1 MRLFCK
7 GYKQTM
13 QKSWY
18 FNRRTFLHGTG
29 VCLALPWLEC
39 MSQADDVMKL
49 PARLASI
56 YFPFGV
62 SLPNEKSEH
71 AAWNWFPQRDQNTFQ
86 FRNSLESLEPLRQQ
100 VTVLGGLS
108 HPAGR
113 KMGGHDTGDI
123 FLTGANFSGTTYRN
137 SISLDQYIA
146 SHVGDQTRFGS
157 LVLSSDGGVGEPSRS
172 TTLSFTMQG
181 RPIPAI
187 SNPRQVFDR
196 LFGEGDS
203 SSKNQRRLL
212 QNTGSML
219 DLVLENS
226 RSMKTRLG
234 KQDQRKLDEYLSSIR
249 DIEQRVN
256 RSQAWLDIPKPV
268 VDRDA
273 INLSADQSS
282 PVEYMQAMYDLI
294 FLAFQTD
301 STRLATYMLGQVAGA
316 TTIAN
321 AFPACIGLPGNWHGL
336 AHGAGKKDGAKSLGR
351 FDQLLAQQL
360 SRFMTRLQETPE
372 GDGTMLDNTL
382 IFYGSSNSKT
392 HNNNNYPLVLA
403 GGRNLG
409 FKHNQNLQLDAKT
422 PLANVF
428 VTMLER
434 MNIPHDG
441 FADSTGELSALT
453 N

>member
-1 MRLFCK
+1 
-7 GYKQTM
+7 M
-13 QKSWY
+13 QKSWHL
-18 FNRRTFLHGTG
+18 NRRTFLHGTG
-29 VCLALPWLEC
+29 VSLALPWLEC
-39 MSQADDVMKL
+39 MSQADDAVSV
-49 PARLASI
+49 PTRLASI

-62 SLPNEKSEH
+62 SLPNDKSEH
-71 AAWNWFPQRDQNTFQ
+71 ADWNWFPKREENTFQ
-86 FRNSLESLEPLRQQ
+86 YRNSLKSFEPLREQ

-123 FLTGANFSGTTYRN
+123 FLTGANFSGSTYRN

-146 SHVGDQTRFGS
+146 SHVGAQTRFGS

-172 TTLSFTMQG
+172 TTLSFTAQG

-187 SNPRQVFDR
+187 SNPRQIFDR
-196 LFGEGDS
+196 LFGDGDA
-203 SSKNQRRLL
+203 SSKNQKRLL
-212 QNTGSML
+212 ENTGSML
-219 DLVLENS
+219 DQVLENS
-226 RSMKTRLG
+226 RSMKSRLG

-268 VDRDA
+268 VVQDA
-273 INLSADQSS
+273 INITADQNS

-321 AFPACIGLPGNWHGL
+321 AFPACLGLPGNWHGL
-336 AHGAGKKDGAKSLGR
+336 AHGQGKNDGAKSLGR
-351 FDQLLAQQL
+351 FDQLLAQQV
-360 SRFMTRLQETPE
+360 SRFITRLHEAPE
-372 GDGTMLDNTL
+372 GDGSMLDNTL
-382 IFYGSSNSKT
+382 VFYGSSNSKT

-409 FKHNQNLQLDAKT
+409 FKHNQFLQLDAKT

-428 VTMLER
+428 VTILDR
-434 MNIPHDG
+434 MNIPQDG
-441 FADSTGELSALT
+441 FADSTGELSSLT
-453 N
+453 T

>member
-1 MRLFCK
+1 
-7 GYKQTM
+7 M
-13 QKSWY
+13 QKPWHL
-18 FNRRTFLHGTG
+18 NRRTFLHGTG
-29 VCLALPWLEC
+29 VSLALPWLEC
-39 MSQADDVMKL
+39 MSQADDAVSV

-62 SLPNEKSEH
+62 SLPNDKSEH
-71 AAWNWFPQRDQNTFQ
+71 ADWNWFPKREENTFQ
-86 FRNSLESLEPLRQQ
+86 YRNSLKSFEPLREQ

-123 FLTGANFSGTTYRN
+123 FLTGANFAGSTYRN

-146 SHVGDQTRFGS
+146 SHVGAQTRFGS

-172 TTLSFTMQG
+172 TTLSFTAQG

-187 SNPRQVFDR
+187 SNPRQIFDR
-196 LFGEGDS
+196 LFGAGDA
-203 SSKNQRRLL
+203 SSKNQKRLL
-212 QNTGSML
+212 ENTGSML
-219 DLVLENS
+219 DQVLENS
-226 RSMKTRLG
+226 RSMKSRLG

-268 VDRDA
+268 VAQDA
-273 INLSADQSS
+273 TNLTADQSS

-321 AFPACIGLPGNWHGL
+321 AFPACLGLPGNWHGL
-336 AHGAGKKDGAKSLGR
+336 AHGQGKNDGAKSLGR
-351 FDQLLAQQL
+351 FDQLLAQQV
-360 SRFMTRLQETPE
+360 SRFITRLHETPE
-372 GDGTMLDNTL
+372 GDGSMLDNTL
-382 IFYGSSNSKT
+382 VFYGSSNSKT

-409 FKHNQNLQLDAKT
+409 FKHNQFLQLDAKT

-428 VTMLER
+428 VTILDR

-441 FADSTGELSALT
+441 FADSTGELSSLT
-453 N
+453 T

>member
-1 MRLFCK
+1 
-7 GYKQTM
+7 M
-13 QKSWY
+13 QKSWHL
-18 FNRRTFLHGTG
+18 NRRTFLHGTG
-29 VCLALPWLEC
+29 VSLALPWLEC
-39 MSQADDVMKL
+39 MSQADDAVSV
-49 PARLASI
+49 PTRLASI

-62 SLPNEKSEH
+62 SLPNDKSEH
-71 AAWNWFPQRDQNTFQ
+71 ADWNWFPKREENTFQ
-86 FRNSLESLEPLRQQ
+86 YRNSLKSFEPLREQ

-123 FLTGANFSGTTYRN
+123 FLTGANFTGSTYRN

-146 SHVGDQTRFGS
+146 SHVGAQTRFGS

-172 TTLSFTMQG
+172 TTLSFTAQG

-187 SNPRQVFDR
+187 SNPRQIFDR
-196 LFGEGDS
+196 LFGDGDA
-203 SSKNQRRLL
+203 SSKNQKRLL
-212 QNTGSML
+212 ENTGSML
-219 DLVLENS
+219 DQVLENS
-226 RSMKTRLG
+226 RSMKSRLG
-234 KQDQRKLDEYLSSIR
+234 KQDQRKLDEYLASIR

-268 VDRDA
+268 VAHDA
-273 INLSADQSS
+273 TNLTADQSS

-321 AFPACIGLPGNWHGL
+321 AFPACLGLPGNWHGL
-336 AHGAGKKDGAKSLGR
+336 AHGQGKNDGAKSLGR
-351 FDQLLAQQL
+351 FDQLLAQQV
-360 SRFMTRLQETPE
+360 SRFITRLHETPE
-372 GDGTMLDNTL
+372 GDGSMLDNTL
-382 IFYGSSNSKT
+382 VFYGSSNSKT

-409 FKHNQNLQLDAKT
+409 FKHNQFLQLDAKT

-428 VTMLER
+428 VTILDR

-441 FADSTGELSALT
+441 FADSTGELSSLT
-453 N
+453 T

>member
-1 MRLFCK
+1 
-7 GYKQTM
+7 M
-13 QKSWY
+13 QKSWHL
-18 FNRRTFLHGTG
+18 NRRTFLHGTG
-29 VCLALPWLEC
+29 VSLALPWLEC
-39 MSQADDVMKL
+39 MSQADDAVSV
-49 PARLASI
+49 PTRLASI

-62 SLPNEKSEH
+62 SLPNDKSEH
-71 AAWNWFPQRDQNTFQ
+71 ADWNWFPKREENTFQ
-86 FRNSLESLEPLRQQ
+86 YRNSLKSFEPLREQ

-123 FLTGANFSGTTYRN
+123 FLTGANFAGSTYRN

-146 SHVGDQTRFGS
+146 SHVGAQTRFGS

-172 TTLSFTMQG
+172 TTLSFTAQG

-187 SNPRQVFDR
+187 SNPRQIFDR
-196 LFGEGDS
+196 LFGDGDA
-203 SSKNQRRLL
+203 SSKNQKRLL
-212 QNTGSML
+212 ENTGSML
-219 DLVLENS
+219 DQVLENS
-226 RSMKTRLG
+226 RSMKSRLG

-268 VDRDA
+268 VVQDA
-273 INLSADQSS
+273 INITADQNS

-321 AFPACIGLPGNWHGL
+321 AFPACLGLPGNWHGL
-336 AHGAGKKDGAKSLGR
+336 AHGQGKNDGAKSLGR
-351 FDQLLAQQL
+351 FDQLLAQQV
-360 SRFMTRLQETPE
+360 SRFITRLHEAPE
-372 GDGTMLDNTL
+372 GDGSMLDNTL
-382 IFYGSSNSKT
+382 VFYGSSNSKT

-409 FKHNQNLQLDAKT
+409 FKHNQFLQLDAKT

-428 VTMLER
+428 VTILDR

-441 FADSTGELSALT
+441 FADSTGELSSLT
-453 N
+453 T

>member
-1 MRLFCK
+1 
-7 GYKQTM
+7 M
-13 QKSWY
+13 QKSWHL
-18 FNRRTFLHGTG
+18 NRRTFLHGTG
-29 VCLALPWLEC
+29 VSLALPWLEC
-39 MSQADDVMKL
+39 MSQADDAVSV
-49 PARLASI
+49 PTRLASI

-62 SLPNEKSEH
+62 SLPNDKSEH
-71 AAWNWFPQRDQNTFQ
+71 ADWNWFPKREENTFQ
-86 FRNSLESLEPLRQQ
+86 YRNSLKSFEPLREQ

-123 FLTGANFSGTTYRN
+123 FLTGANFSGSAYRN

-146 SHVGDQTRFGS
+146 SHVGAQTRFGS

-172 TTLSFTMQG
+172 TTLSFTAQG

-187 SNPRQVFDR
+187 SNPRQIFDR
-196 LFGEGDS
+196 LFGDGDA
-203 SSKNQRRLL
+203 SSKNQKRLL
-212 QNTGSML
+212 ENTGSML
-219 DLVLENS
+219 DQVLENS
-226 RSMKTRLG
+226 RSMKSRLG

-268 VDRDA
+268 VVQDA
-273 INLSADQSS
+273 INITADQNS

-321 AFPACIGLPGNWHGL
+321 AFPACLGLPGNWHGL
-336 AHGAGKKDGAKSLGR
+336 AHGQGKNDGAKSLGR
-351 FDQLLAQQL
+351 FDQLLAQQV
-360 SRFMTRLQETPE
+360 SRFITRLHEAPE
-372 GDGTMLDNTL
+372 GDGSMLDNTL
-382 IFYGSSNSKT
+382 VFYGSSNSKT

-409 FKHNQNLQLDAKT
+409 FKHNQFLQLDAKT

-428 VTMLER
+428 VTILDR
-434 MNIPHDG
+434 MNIPQDG
-441 FADSTGELSALT
+441 FADSTGELSSLT
-453 N
+453 T

>member
-1 MRLFCK
+1 
-7 GYKQTM
+7 M
-13 QKSWY
+13 QKPWHL
-18 FNRRTFLHGTG
+18 NRRTFLHGTG
-29 VCLALPWLEC
+29 VSLALPWLEC
-39 MSQADDVMKL
+39 MSQADDAVSV
-49 PARLASI
+49 PVRLASI

-62 SLPNEKSEH
+62 SLPNDKSEH
-71 AAWNWFPQRDQNTFQ
+71 ADWNWFPKREENTFQ
-86 FRNSLESLEPLRQQ
+86 YRNSLKSFEPLREQ

-123 FLTGANFSGTTYRN
+123 FLTGANFAGSTYRN

-146 SHVGDQTRFGS
+146 SHVGAQTRFGS

-172 TTLSFTMQG
+172 TTLSFTAQG

-187 SNPRQVFDR
+187 SNPRQIFDR
-196 LFGEGDS
+196 LFGDGDA
-203 SSKNQRRLL
+203 SSKNQKRLL
-212 QNTGSML
+212 ENTGSML
-219 DLVLENS
+219 DQVLENS
-226 RSMKTRLG
+226 RSMKSRLG

-268 VDRDA
+268 VAQDA
-273 INLSADQSS
+273 TNLTADQSS

-321 AFPACIGLPGNWHGL
+321 AFPACLGLPGNWHGL
-336 AHGAGKKDGAKSLGR
+336 AHGQGKNDGAKSLGR
-351 FDQLLAQQL
+351 FDQLLAQQV
-360 SRFMTRLQETPE
+360 SRFITRLHETPE
-372 GDGTMLDNTL
+372 GDGSMLDNTL
-382 IFYGSSNSKT
+382 VFYGSSNSKT

-403 GGRNLG
+403 GGRSLG
-409 FKHNQNLQLDAKT
+409 FKHNQFLQLDAKT

-428 VTMLER
+428 VTILER

-453 N
+453 T

>member
-1 MRLFCK
+1 
-7 GYKQTM
+7 M
-13 QKSWY
+13 QKSWH
-18 FNRRTFLHGTG
+18 FNRRTFLQGTG
-29 VCLALPWLEC
+29 VTIALPWLEC
-39 MSQADDVMKL
+39 MSQAHDAVDV
-49 PARLASI
+49 PARLASV

-62 SLPNEKSEH
+62 SLPSDKSEH
-71 AAWNWFPQRDQNTFQ
+71 ADWNWFPKQEKDTFH
-86 FRNSLESLEPLRQQ
+86 FRNSLKSLEPLREH

-123 FLTGANFSGTTYRN
+123 FLTGANFRGTTYRN

-146 SHVGDQTRFGS
+146 SHIGEQTRFGS
-157 LVLSSDGGVGEPSRS
+157 LVLSSDGGVGEPTRS
-172 TTLSFTMQG
+172 TTLSFTAQG

-187 SNPRQVFDR
+187 SSPRQIFDR
-196 LFGEGDS
+196 LFGAGDA
-203 SSKNQRRLL
+203 SSKTQRRLL
-212 QNTGSML
+212 ENTGSML

-234 KQDQRKLDEYLSSIR
+234 KQDQRKLDEYLSSVR

-256 RSQAWLDIPKPV
+256 RSQAWLDVPKPPV
-268 VDRDA
+268 A
-273 INLSADQSS
+273 ESAANLNADQSS

-321 AFPACIGLPGNWHGL
+321 TFPACLGLPGNWHGL
-336 AHGAGKKDGAKSLGR
+336 AHGAGKKDGAKNLGR
-351 FDQLLAQQL
+351 FDQLLVEQL
-360 SRFMTRLQETPE
+360 TRFMTRLKDTPE
-372 GDGTMLDNTL
+372 ADGTMLDNTL

-409 FKHNQNLQLDAKT
+409 FKHNQFLRLDAKT
-422 PLANVF
+422 PLSNVF
-428 VTMLER
+428 VTILES
-434 MNIPHDG
+434 MNIAHDG
-441 FADSTGELSALT
+441 FADSAGELSALIA
-453 N
+453 

>member
-1 MRLFCK
+1 
-7 GYKQTM
+7 M
-13 QKSWY
+13 QKAWH

-29 VCLALPWLEC
+29 ITLALPWLEC
-39 MSQADDVMKL
+39 MAQADDAVDV
-49 PARLASI
+49 PARLASV

-62 SLPNEKSEH
+62 SLPSDKSQH
-71 AAWNWFPQRDQNTFQ
+71 ADWNWFPKQVENTFQ
-86 FRNSLESLEPLRQQ
+86 FRNSLKSLEPLRQQ

-123 FLTGANFSGTTYRN
+123 FLTGASFKGTTYRN

-146 SHVGDQTRFGS
+146 SHIGDQTRFGS
-157 LVLSSDGGVGEPSRS
+157 LVLSSDGGVGEPTRS
-172 TTLSFTMQG
+172 TTLSFTGQG
-181 RPIPAI
+181 RPVPAI
-187 SNPRQVFDR
+187 SSPRQIFDR
-196 LFGEGDS
+196 LFGEGDAS
-203 SSKNQRRLL
+203 SRNQRRLL
-212 QNTGSML
+212 ENTGSML

-226 RSMKTRLG
+226 RSMKSRLG

-256 RSQAWLDIPKPV
+256 RSQAWLDIPKPAV
-268 VDRDA
+268 AEDA
-273 INLSADQSS
+273 ANLTADQSS

-321 AFPACIGLPGNWHGL
+321 TFPACLGLPGNWHGL
-336 AHGAGKKDGAKSLGR
+336 AHGAGKNDGAKNLGR
-351 FDQLLAQQL
+351 FDELLAQQL
-360 SRFMTRLQETPE
+360 SRFMTRLNDTPE
-372 GDGTMLDNTL
+372 RDGTMLDHTL

-403 GGRNLG
+403 GGGKLG
-409 FKHNQNLQLDAKT
+409 FKHNQYLRLDAKT
-422 PLANVF
+422 PLSNVF
-428 VTMLER
+428 VTILER

-441 FADSTGELSALT
+441 FADSTGELSDLIS
-453 N
+453 

>member
-1 MRLFCK
+1 
-7 GYKQTM
+7 M
-13 QKSWY
+13 QKPWHL
-18 FNRRTFLHGTG
+18 NRRTFLHGTG
-29 VCLALPWLEC
+29 VSLALPWLEC
-39 MSQADDVMKL
+39 MSQADDAVSV

-62 SLPNEKSEH
+62 SLPNDKSEH
-71 AAWNWFPQRDQNTFQ
+71 ADWNWFPKREENTFQ
-86 FRNSLESLEPLRQQ
+86 YRNSLKSFEPLREQ

-123 FLTGANFSGTTYRN
+123 FLTGANFAGSTYRN
-137 SISLDQYIA
+137 SISLDKYIA
-146 SHVGDQTRFGS
+146 SHVGAQTRFGS

-172 TTLSFTMQG
+172 TTLSFTAQG

-187 SNPRQVFDR
+187 SNPRQIFDR
-196 LFGEGDS
+196 LFGDGDA
-203 SSKNQRRLL
+203 SSKNQKRLL
-212 QNTGSML
+212 ENTGSML
-219 DLVLENS
+219 DQVLENS
-226 RSMKTRLG
+226 RSMKSRLG

-268 VDRDA
+268 VAQDA
-273 INLSADQSS
+273 TNLTADQSS

-321 AFPACIGLPGNWHGL
+321 AFPACLGLPGNWHGL
-336 AHGAGKKDGAKSLGR
+336 AHGQGKNDGAKSLGR
-351 FDQLLAQQL
+351 FDQLLAQQV
-360 SRFMTRLQETPE
+360 SRFITRLHETPE
-372 GDGTMLDNTL
+372 GDGSMLDNTL
-382 IFYGSSNSKT
+382 VFYGSSNSKT

-409 FKHNQNLQLDAKT
+409 FKHNQFLQLDAKT

-428 VTMLER
+428 VTILDR

-441 FADSTGELSALT
+441 FADSTGELSSLT
-453 N
+453 T

>member
-1 MRLFCK
+1 
-7 GYKQTM
+7 M
-13 QKSWY
+13 QKPWHL
-18 FNRRTFLHGTG
+18 NRRTFLHGTG
-29 VCLALPWLEC
+29 VSLALPWLEC
-39 MSQADDVMKL
+39 MSQADDAVSV

-62 SLPNEKSEH
+62 SLPNDKSEH
-71 AAWNWFPQRDQNTFQ
+71 ADWNWFPKREENTFQ
-86 FRNSLESLEPLRQQ
+86 YRNSLKSFEPLREQ

-123 FLTGANFSGTTYRN
+123 FLTGANFSGSTYRN

-146 SHVGDQTRFGS
+146 SHVGAQTRFGS

-172 TTLSFTMQG
+172 TTLSFTAQG

-187 SNPRQVFDR
+187 SNPRQIFDR
-196 LFGEGDS
+196 LFGDGDA
-203 SSKNQRRLL
+203 SSKNQKRLL
-212 QNTGSML
+212 ENTGSML
-219 DLVLENS
+219 DQVLENS
-226 RSMKTRLG
+226 RSMKSRLG

-268 VDRDA
+268 VVQDA
-273 INLSADQSS
+273 INITADQNS

-321 AFPACIGLPGNWHGL
+321 AFPACLGLPGNWHGL
-336 AHGAGKKDGAKSLGR
+336 AHGQGKNDGAKSLGR
-351 FDQLLAQQL
+351 FDQLLAQQV
-360 SRFMTRLQETPE
+360 SRFITRLHEAPE
-372 GDGTMLDNTL
+372 GDGSMLDNTL
-382 IFYGSSNSKT
+382 VFYGSSNSKT

-409 FKHNQNLQLDAKT
+409 FKHNQFLQLDAKT

-428 VTMLER
+428 VTILDR
-434 MNIPHDG
+434 MNIPQDG
-441 FADSTGELSALT
+441 FADSTGELSSLT
-453 N
+453 T

>member
-1 MRLFCK
+1 
-7 GYKQTM
+7 M
-13 QKSWY
+13 QKSWHL
-18 FNRRTFLHGTG
+18 NRRTFLHGTG
-29 VCLALPWLEC
+29 VSLALPWLEC
-39 MSQADDVMKL
+39 MSQADDAVSV
-49 PARLASI
+49 PTRLASI

-62 SLPNEKSEH
+62 SLPNDKSEH
-71 AAWNWFPQRDQNTFQ
+71 ADWNWFPKREENTFQ
-86 FRNSLESLEPLRQQ
+86 YRNSLKSFEPLREQ

-123 FLTGANFSGTTYRN
+123 FLTGANFSGSTYRN

-146 SHVGDQTRFGS
+146 SHVGAQTRFGS

-172 TTLSFTMQG
+172 TTLSFTAQG

-187 SNPRQVFDR
+187 SNPRQIFDR
-196 LFGEGDS
+196 LFGDGDA
-203 SSKNQRRLL
+203 SSKNQKRLL
-212 QNTGSML
+212 ENTGSML
-219 DLVLENS
+219 DQVLENS
-226 RSMKTRLG
+226 RSMKSRLG

-268 VDRDA
+268 VAHDA
-273 INLSADQSS
+273 TNLTADQSS

-321 AFPACIGLPGNWHGL
+321 AFPACLGLPGNWHGL
-336 AHGAGKKDGAKSLGR
+336 AHGQGKNDGAKSLGR
-351 FDQLLAQQL
+351 FDQLLAQQV
-360 SRFMTRLQETPE
+360 SRFITRLHETPE
-372 GDGTMLDNTL
+372 GDGSMLDNTL
-382 IFYGSSNSKT
+382 VFYGSSNSKT

-409 FKHNQNLQLDAKT
+409 FKHNQFLQLDAKT

-428 VTMLER
+428 VTILDR

-441 FADSTGELSALT
+441 FADSTGELSSLT
-453 N
+453 T

>member
-1 MRLFCK
+1 
-7 GYKQTM
+7 M
-13 QKSWY
+13 QKPWHL
-18 FNRRTFLHGTG
+18 NRRTFLHGTG
-29 VCLALPWLEC
+29 VSLALPWLEC
-39 MSQADDVMKL
+39 MSQADDAVSV

-62 SLPNEKSEH
+62 SLPNDKSEH
-71 AAWNWFPQRDQNTFQ
+71 ADWNWFPKREENTFQ
-86 FRNSLESLEPLRQQ
+86 YRNSLKSFEPLREQ

-123 FLTGANFSGTTYRN
+123 FLTGANFSGSTYRN

-146 SHVGDQTRFGS
+146 SHVGAQTRFGS

-172 TTLSFTMQG
+172 TTLSFTAQG

-187 SNPRQVFDR
+187 SNPRQIFDR
-196 LFGEGDS
+196 LFGDGDA
-203 SSKNQRRLL
+203 SSKNQKRLL
-212 QNTGSML
+212 ENTGSML
-219 DLVLENS
+219 DQVLENS
-226 RSMKTRLG
+226 RSMKSRLG

-268 VDRDA
+268 VVQDA
-273 INLSADQSS
+273 INITADQNS

-321 AFPACIGLPGNWHGL
+321 AFPACLGLPGNWHGL
-336 AHGAGKKDGAKSLGR
+336 AHGQGKNDGAKSLGR
-351 FDQLLAQQL
+351 FDQLLAQQV
-360 SRFMTRLQETPE
+360 SRFITRLHEAPE
-372 GDGTMLDNTL
+372 GDGSMLDNTL
-382 IFYGSSNSKT
+382 VFYGSSNSKT

-409 FKHNQNLQLDAKT
+409 FKHNQFLQLDAKT

-428 VTMLER
+428 VTILDR

-441 FADSTGELSALT
+441 FADSTGELSSLT
-453 N
+453 T

>member
-1 MRLFCK
+1 
-7 GYKQTM
+7 M
-13 QKSWY
+13 QKAWH

-29 VCLALPWLEC
+29 ITLALPWLEC
-39 MSQADDVMKL
+39 MAQADDAVDV
-49 PARLASI
+49 PARLASV

-62 SLPNEKSEH
+62 SLPSDKSQH
-71 AAWNWFPQRDQNTFQ
+71 ADWNWFPKQVENTFQ
-86 FRNSLESLEPLRQQ
+86 FRNSLKSLEPLRQQ

-123 FLTGANFSGTTYRN
+123 FLTGASFKGTTYRN

-146 SHVGDQTRFGS
+146 SHIGDQTRFGS
-157 LVLSSDGGVGEPSRS
+157 LVLSSDGGVGEPTRS
-172 TTLSFTMQG
+172 TTLSFTGQG
-181 RPIPAI
+181 RPVPAI
-187 SNPRQVFDR
+187 SSPRQIFDR
-196 LFGEGDS
+196 LFGEGDAS
-203 SSKNQRRLL
+203 SRNQRRLL
-212 QNTGSML
+212 ENTGSML

-226 RSMKTRLG
+226 RSMKSRLG

-256 RSQAWLDIPKPV
+256 RSQAWLDIPKPAV
-268 VDRDA
+268 AEDA
-273 INLSADQSS
+273 ANLTADQSS

-321 AFPACIGLPGNWHGL
+321 TFPACLGLPGNWHGL
-336 AHGAGKKDGAKSLGR
+336 AHSAGKNDGAKNLGR
-351 FDQLLAQQL
+351 FDELLAQQL
-360 SRFMTRLQETPE
+360 SRFMTRLNDTPE
-372 GDGTMLDNTL
+372 RDGTMLDHTL

-403 GGRNLG
+403 GGGKLG
-409 FKHNQNLQLDAKT
+409 FKHNQYLRLDAKT
-422 PLANVF
+422 PLSNVF
-428 VTMLER
+428 VTILER

-441 FADSTGELSALT
+441 FADSTGELSDLIS
-453 N
+453 

>member
-1 MRLFCK
+1 
-7 GYKQTM
+7 
-13 QKSWY
+13 
-18 FNRRTFLHGTG
+18 
-29 VCLALPWLEC
+29 
-39 MSQADDVMKL
+39 MSQAHDAADV
-49 PARLASI
+49 PARLASV

-62 SLPNEKSEH
+62 SLPADKSEY
-71 AAWNWFPQRDQNTFQ
+71 ADWNWFPKQENDTFH
-86 FRNSLESLEPLRQQ
+86 FRNSLQSLEPLREH

-123 FLTGANFSGTTYRN
+123 FLTGATFRGTTYRN

-146 SHVGDQTRFGS
+146 SQIGEQTRFGS
-157 LVLSSDGGVGEPSRS
+157 LVLSSDGGVGEPTRS
-172 TTLSFTMQG
+172 TTLSFTAQG

-187 SNPRQVFDR
+187 SSPRQIFER
-196 LFGEGDS
+196 LFGDGDA
-203 SSKNQRRLL
+203 SSKTQRRLL
-212 QNTGSML
+212 ENTGSML
-219 DLVLENS
+219 DQVLENS

-234 KQDQRKLDEYLSSIR
+234 KQDQRKLDEYLSSVR

-256 RSQAWLDIPKPV
+256 RSQAWLDVPKPEV
-268 VDRDA
+268 AESAADL
-273 INLSADQSS
+273 NADQSS

-321 AFPACIGLPGNWHGL
+321 TFPACLGLPGNWHGL
-336 AHGAGKKDGAKSLGR
+336 AHGAGKNDGAKNLGR
-351 FDQLLAQQL
+351 FDQLLAEQL
-360 SRFMTRLQETPE
+360 TRFMTRLNDTPE
-372 GDGTMLDNTL
+372 ADGTMLDNTL

-409 FKHNQNLQLDAKT
+409 FKHNQFLQLDAKT

-428 VTMLER
+428 VTILEQ
-434 MNIPHDG
+434 MNIAHDG
-441 FADSTGELSALT
+441 FADSAGELSALIT
-453 N
+453 

>member
-1 MRLFCK
+1 M
-7 GYKQTM
+7 
-13 QKSWY
+13 
-18 FNRRTFLHGTG
+18 
-29 VCLALPWLEC
+29 
-39 MSQADDVMKL
+39 
-49 PARLASI
+49 
-56 YFPFGV
+56 
-62 SLPNEKSEH
+62 
-71 AAWNWFPQRDQNTFQ
+71 
-86 FRNSLESLEPLRQQ
+86 
-100 VTVLGGLS
+100 
-108 HPAGR
+108 
-113 KMGGHDTGDI
+113 
-123 FLTGANFSGTTYRN
+123 
-137 SISLDQYIA
+137 
-146 SHVGDQTRFGS
+146 GDQTRFGS

-409 FKHNQNLQLDAKT
+409 FKHNQYLQLDAKT

>member
-1 MRLFCK
+1 
-7 GYKQTM
+7 
-13 QKSWY
+13 
-18 FNRRTFLHGTG
+18 
-29 VCLALPWLEC
+29 
-39 MSQADDVMKL
+39 MSQAHDAADV
-49 PARLASI
+49 PARLASV

-62 SLPNEKSEH
+62 SLPADKSEY
-71 AAWNWFPQRDQNTFQ
+71 ADWNWFPKQENDTFH
-86 FRNSLESLEPLRQQ
+86 FRNSLQSLEPLREH

-123 FLTGANFSGTTYRN
+123 FLTGATFRGTTYRN

-146 SHVGDQTRFGS
+146 SQIGEQTRFGS
-157 LVLSSDGGVGEPSRS
+157 LVLSSDGGVGEPTRS
-172 TTLSFTMQG
+172 TTLSFTAQG

-187 SNPRQVFDR
+187 SSPRQIFER
-196 LFGEGDS
+196 LFGDGDA
-203 SSKNQRRLL
+203 SSKTQRRLL
-212 QNTGSML
+212 ENTGSML
-219 DLVLENS
+219 DQVLENS

-234 KQDQRKLDEYLSSIR
+234 KQDQRKLDEYLSSVR

-256 RSQAWLDIPKPV
+256 RSQAWLDVPKPEV
-268 VDRDA
+268 AESAADL
-273 INLSADQSS
+273 NADQSS

-321 AFPACIGLPGNWHGL
+321 TFPACLGLPGNWHGL
-336 AHGAGKKDGAKSLGR
+336 AHGAGKNDGAKNLGR
-351 FDQLLAQQL
+351 FDQLLAEQL
-360 SRFMTRLQETPE
+360 TRFMTRLNDTPE
-372 GDGTMLDNTL
+372 ADGTMLDNTL

-392 HNNNNYPLVLA
+392 HNNYNYPLVLA

-409 FKHNQNLQLDAKT
+409 FKHNQFLQLDAKT

-428 VTMLER
+428 VTILEQ
-434 MNIPHDG
+434 MNIAHDG
-441 FADSTGELSALT
+441 FADSAGELSALT
-453 N
+453 T

>member
-1 MRLFCK
+1 
-7 GYKQTM
+7 M
-13 QKSWY
+13 QKPWHL
-18 FNRRTFLHGTG
+18 NRRTFLHGTG
-29 VCLALPWLEC
+29 VSLALPWLEC
-39 MSQADDVMKL
+39 MSQADDAVSV

-62 SLPNEKSEH
+62 SLPNDKSKH
-71 AAWNWFPQRDQNTFQ
+71 ADWNWFPKREENTFQ
-86 FRNSLESLEPLRQQ
+86 YRNSLKSFEPLREQ

-123 FLTGANFSGTTYRN
+123 FLTGANFAGSTYRN

-146 SHVGDQTRFGS
+146 SHVGAQTRFGS

-172 TTLSFTMQG
+172 TTLSFTAQG

-187 SNPRQVFDR
+187 SNPRQIFDR
-196 LFGEGDS
+196 LFGDGDA
-203 SSKNQRRLL
+203 SSKNQKRLL
-212 QNTGSML
+212 ENTGSML
-219 DLVLENS
+219 DQVLENS
-226 RSMKTRLG
+226 RSMKSRLG

-268 VDRDA
+268 VAQDA
-273 INLSADQSS
+273 TNLTADQSS

-321 AFPACIGLPGNWHGL
+321 AFPACLGLPGNWHGL
-336 AHGAGKKDGAKSLGR
+336 AHGQGKNDGAKSLGR
-351 FDQLLAQQL
+351 FDQLLAQQV
-360 SRFMTRLQETPE
+360 SRFITRLHETPE
-372 GDGTMLDNTL
+372 GDGSMLDNTL
-382 IFYGSSNSKT
+382 VFYGSSNSKT

-409 FKHNQNLQLDAKT
+409 FKHNQFLQLDAKT

-428 VTMLER
+428 VTILDR
-434 MNIPHDG
+434 MNIPQDG
-441 FADSTGELSALT
+441 FADSTGELSSLT
-453 N
+453 T